1 MRPLLLLLLAASAVP
16 AADWPQFRGPSG
28 DGHSPAKNPA
38 TTWTDTENVVWKTK
52 IHDKGWSSPVI
63 LGEQVWMTTATEE
76 GHEMFAVCVD
86 RKSGTVVHDLKL
98 FTVKDPPKTKSFNS
112 FASPTP
118 AAEAG
123 RVYVH
128 FGSFGTACLDA
139 KTGKEVWRREAGEL
153 PCDHFRNPASSPVI
167 WKNLVILTFD
177 GFDHQY
183 VAALDKDT
191 GKTVWKEDRNIKYKE
206 QKNGDIKK
214 AFSTP
219 SVFEIDGKPQL
230 VSPSAEQT
238 IAYEPATGKEL
249 WRVSHGGMNEACKPV
264 LADGLIILSS
274 GHTGN
279 MLAVKPGGTGTL
291 TKESVAW
298 QIGKAPTRPS
308 VLAVKGHLYYVT
320 DGGVAYCT
328 DAQTGKPKW
337 EKRLDG
343 AFSASPVLAD
353 GLIYFCGENGKT
365 FVVKANP
372 AEYEEVA
379 VNKLPDGCRASPAIV
394 DDGVY
399 LRTLTHLYK
408 IGKK

>member
-1 MRPLLLLLLAASAVP
+1 MRALLAVLLATPAF
-16 AADWPQFRGPSG
+16 AADWPQFRGPTG
-28 DGHSPAKNPA
+28 DGHSAAKSPV
-38 TTWTDTENVVWKTK
+38 TTWTDTENVVWKAK
-52 IHDKGWSSPVI
+52 IHDKGWSSPVV
-63 LGEQVWMTTATEE
+63 LGGQVWMTTATEE

-86 RKSGTVVHDLKL
+86 RATGQVTHDVKL
-98 FTVKDPPKTKSFNS
+98 FAVKNPPNTKTFNS

-118 AAEAG
+118 AAEG
-123 RVYVH
+123 DRVYVH

-139 KTGKEVWRREAGEL
+139 TTGKEVWRRETGEL
-153 PCDHFRNPASSPVI
+153 PCDHFRNPASSPI
-167 WKNLVILTFD
+167 LWKNLLILTFD

-214 AFSTP
+214 AYSTP

-238 IAYEPATGKEL
+238 VAYDPATGKEL
-249 WRVSHGGMNEACKPV
+249 WRVSHGGMNEASKPV
-264 LADGLIILSS
+264 LTDGLIILSS

-279 MLAVKPGGTGTL
+279 MLAVKAGGSGEL
-291 TKESVAW
+291 KKAESVAW
-298 QIGKAPTRPS
+298 QVTKAPTRPS
-308 VLAVKGHLYYVT
+308 VLATKGHLFYVN
-320 DGGVAYCT
+320 DQGVAFCVE
-328 DAQTGKPKW
+328 AKTGKAKW

-365 FVVKANP
+365 FVIRANP

-379 VNKLPDGCRASPAIV
+379 VNKLPDGCRASPAIL

-399 LRTLTHLYK
+399 VRTLTHLYK